1 MSEKRGLSPI
11 VPGSVKVSFRFCP
24 SMLMVLAVFLIAGCK
39 VGGDL
44 IDEIQ
49 STGEPDRF
57 KSKDVSQIVAR
68 YIPLGTEKQEALRR
82 LKNQDFNVTEVK
94 KEIPGCPDCDALS
107 ISASYVQ
114 KRAMPFLPDKS
125 HISILLG
132 IRDGKVAHIAA
143 SQSGNPF

>member
-1 MSEKRGLSPI
+1 MNFRPLTINRVFWS
-11 VPGSVKVSFRFCP
+11 SV
-24 SMLMVLAVFLIAGCK
+24 LMTLFLLLTVGCK
-39 VGGDL
+39 VDGKL

-49 STGEPDRF
+49 SSGEPERF

-68 YIPLGTEKQEALRR
+68 YIPLGTDKQEALHR
-82 LKNQDFNVTEVK
+82 LKNQDFDVAEVK
-94 KEIPGCPDCDALS
+94 KEIPGCPDCDPLS

-114 KRAMPFLPDKS
+114 KRSIPFLPDKS

-132 IRDGKVAHIAA
+132 IRDGKIAHIAA

>member
-1 MSEKRGLSPI
+1 MNFRPLTINHVFWS
-11 VPGSVKVSFRFCP
+11 SVLVTLFLF
-24 SMLMVLAVFLIAGCK
+24 LAVGCK
-39 VGGDL
+39 VDGRL

-49 STGEPDRF
+49 SSGEPDRF

-82 LKNQDFNVTEVK
+82 LKNQDFDVMEVK
-94 KEIPGCPDCDALS
+94 KEIPGCPDCDPLS

-114 KRAMPFLPDKS
+114 KRSMPFLPDKS

-132 IRDGKVAHIAA
+132 IRDGKIAHIAA

>member
-1 MSEKRGLSPI
+1 MT
-11 VPGSVKVSFRFCP
+11 FRSLTINRVFW
-24 SMLMVLAVFLIAGCK
+24 SLAWMTLFLFLAVGCK
-39 VGGDL
+39 MGGKL

-49 STGEPDRF
+49 SSGDLDRF
-57 KSKDVSQIVAR
+57 KSKDVSHIVAK

-82 LKNQDFNVTEVK
+82 LKHYDLDVVEIT
-94 KEIPGCPDCDALS
+94 KEIPGCPDCDPLS

-114 KRAMPFLPDKS
+114 KHFIPFLPDKS

-132 IRDGKVAHIAA
+132 IKDGRVAHIAA

>member
-11 VPGSVKVSFRFCP
+11 VPGSVKVSFRFWL
-24 SMLMVLAVFLIAGCK
+24 SMLMVLTVFLIAGCK

-49 STGEPDRF
+49 SIGEPDRF
-57 KSKDVSQIVAR
+57 NSKDASQIVAR

-82 LKNQDFNVTEVK
+82 LKNQDFNVMEVK
-94 KEIPGCPDCDALS
+94 KEIPGCPDCDPLS
-107 ISASYVQ
+107 ISASYAQ